1 MRAPPNMLTIGEMA
15 ARSGVRTSTL
25 RYYEERGLISSERTT
40 GGQRRYARENL
51 RRVAVI
57 RAAQI
62 LGLIL
67 EEIWTALDELPQAR
81 TPNHGDWERLSQT
94 WRSSL
99 DDRIAE
105 LEALRDKLSGCIG
118 CGCLSL
124 DSCAL
129 FNPEDQAAV
138 HGAGAHYLFGDA
150 PSPGAGRKQ
159 PQESDAPSLLQG

>member
-1 MRAPPNMLTIGEMA
+1 MRTPPNRLTIGEMA
-15 ARSGVRTSTL
+15 SRSGVRTSTL

-62 LGLIL
+62 LGLTL
-67 EEIWTALDELPQAR
+67 EEIRSALGELPQAR
-81 TPNHGDWERLSQT
+81 TPDRNDWERLSQR

-99 DDRIAE
+99 DERIAE

-124 DSCAL
+124 DTCAL
-129 FNPEDQAAV
+129 FNPQDRAAAA
-138 HGAGAHYLFGDA
+138 GGGAHYLFGDA
-150 PSPGAGRKQ
+150 PAPEPGQDGTVGA
-159 PQESDAPSLLQG
+159 

>member
-1 MRAPPNMLTIGEMA
+1 MRTPPNRLTIGEMA
-15 ARSGVRTSTL
+15 SRSSVRTSTL

-62 LGLIL
+62 LGLTL
-67 EEIWTALDELPQAR
+67 EEIRTALDELPQAR
-81 TPNHGDWERLSQT
+81 TPDRHDWERLSQA
-94 WRSSL
+94 WRGSL

-124 DSCAL
+124 DTCAL
-129 FNPEDQAAV
+129 FNPEDRAAAA
-138 HGAGAHYLFGDA
+138 GAGAHYLFGDA
-150 PSPGAGRKQ
+150 PP
-159 PQESDAPSLLQG
+159 PE